1 MMRHCLLIS
10 LFVLLAQG
18 SWAFVV
24 SDTLIIDGEVIY
36 LEEKQTPI
44 SDSLNQARRNDFKEK
59 RKPFI
64 WGVDVSGGV
73 QFTQFSISNA
83 LLPELQ
89 SVKEFLNTNSN
100 ANYQIATCAGIY
112 FKIHNNIELG
122 LGACYTAGEVTEESA
137 AIQNFE
143 EGNSIS
149 FFNSENQ
156 IFQVFESEVQP
167 QVFEMDTL
175 ALVVFEEKFEF
186 SSIQIPLRFRFYV
199 NEFNARSRWRA
210 YGEISPTFRSF
221 QVKRKNSF
229 PSDMLFINTSGL
241 SATYSFS
248 NQRYSSYGVS
258 VGAGAEFSLSNKMN
272 AFVQGNWSFPPTHFT
287 DSIGLKYNTQYSS
300 FLVGLRFLIQDGK

>member
-1 MMRHCLLIS
+1 MRHCLLIS
-10 LFVLLAQG
+10 LFVIIAQA

-64 WGVDVSGGV
+64 WGIDISGGV

-89 SVKEFLNTNSN
+89 SVKEFLKTKSN
-100 ANYQIATCAGIY
+100 GNYQTAYGAGIY
-112 FKIHNNIELG
+112 FKVHSNIEIG
-122 LGACYTAGEVTEESA
+122 LGATYTRGEVSEETA
-137 AIQNFE
+137 TLQTPDE
-143 EGNSIS
+143 ENTIA
-149 FFNSENQ
+149 FFASDNQ
-156 IFQVFESEVQP
+156 IFQVFETEVQP

-175 ALVVFEEKFEF
+175 SLSLSHEKFEF
-186 SSIQIPLRFRFYV
+186 SNIQIPLRFRFYV

-221 QVKRKNSF
+221 QVRRENSF
-229 PSDMLFINTSGL
+229 PSDMLFISASGI
-241 SATYSFS
+241 SAAYSFS
-248 NQRYSSYGVS
+248 NQKYSSFGVLIS
-258 VGAGAEFSLSNKMN
+258 AGAEVNLSKKTS
-272 AFVQGNWSFPPTHFT
+272 AFVQGNWSFPPIHYN
-287 DSIGLKYNTQYSS
+287 DDRGLQYNTQYSS
-300 FLVGLRFLIQDGK
+300 VFVGMRFLIQDGK